1 MAALT
6 QTNTPSRHVAG
17 NLVIRFYNLS
27 GTNGDTFTVS
37 AGTIRMVVP
46 VATTA
51 IAIGCTFTGNTITFV
66 TSGAWSARVMV
77 MSATG

>member
-6 QTNTPSRHVAG
+6 ATNSPSRHVAG

-27 GTNGDTFTVS
+27 GTNGDTFALPTG
-37 AGTIRMVVP
+37 AIRMVVP

-51 IAIGCTFTGNTITFV
+51 IAIGCTFTSNTITFV
-66 TSGAWSARVMV
+66 TAGAWAARVMV
-77 MSATG
+77 MTAVG